1 MRTFISY
8 YVIIRYRKRDKKSV
22 LMLNKRQYSMLVNR
36 LYRLRLWRNA
46 LSLRFYVHEIT
57 VSYSFF
63 VEAILPIIS
72 RSNYHSE
79 SFRTDVSTFDSQFH

>member
-8 YVIIRYRKRDKKSV
+8 YVIIRYRKRNKKSV

-63 VEAILPIIS
+63 VEAILPTIS

>member
-8 YVIIRYRKRDKKSV
+8 YVIIRYRKRDKKSA

-63 VEAILPIIS
+63 AEAILPTIS

>member
-46 LSLRFYVHEIT
+46 LSLHFYVHEIT

-63 VEAILPIIS
+63 VEAILPTIS

>member
-36 LYRLRLWRNA
+36 LCRLRLWRNA

-63 VEAILPIIS
+63 VEAILPTIS